1 MRKIT
6 IISSDGPSVWQAST
20 HPEDE
25 GWYLMYDSE
34 PSSFPLGVHLDA
46 ESVQFVVDLLNKDLQ
61 HEGVLSRF
69 VYRFCGLEW

>member
-1 MRKIT
+1 MVFDVRQRT
-6 IISSDGPSVWQAST
+6 EFVP
-20 HPEDE
+20 
-25 GWYLMYDSE
+25 
-34 PSSFPLGVHLDA
+34 FGVHLDA